1 MDAPYLWTVTSET
14 SLSSPAIVAFF
25 RRALIAIFLFGVS
38 GTAIE
43 LVLLEHLDGWK
54 QWVPVALLALG
65 VVLGAWVALR
75 PRPLALRAFDVLL
88 ATYLVA
94 GAVGTWFHYTGN
106 VEWELERTPEIA
118 GLALFRA
125 AMEGAT
131 PALAPGTMIQLGL
144 IGLLFTWRHPA
155 RSGRHE
161 RHFPPAGVT
170 T

>member
-1 MDAPYLWTVTSET
+1 VP
-14 SLSSPAIVAFF
+14 SLDSAVVAFI
-25 RRALIAIFLFGVS
+25 RRGLIFIFLFGVT

-65 VVLGAWVALR
+65 VLQGAWVAIW
-75 PRPLALRAFDVLL
+75 PRPVALRAFNLLL
-88 ATYLVA
+88 ATYLIA
-94 GAVGTWFHYTGN
+94 GAVGTWFHYAGN

-144 IGLLFTWRHPA
+144 IGLLFAWRHPA
-155 RSGRHE
+155 LQGRPE
-161 RHFPPAGVT
+161 PYLPPEGVAP
-170 T
+170 

>member
-1 MDAPYLWTVTSET
+1 MSTTDS
-14 SLSSPAIVAFF
+14 AIVAFF
-25 RRALIAIFLFGVS
+25 RRGLIAIFLFGVI
-38 GTAIE
+38 GTGIE

-65 VVLGAWVALR
+65 AVQGAWVAWR
-75 PRPLALRAFDVLL
+75 PQPVALRAFDVLL
-88 ATYLVA
+88 AAYLIA
-94 GAVGTWFHYTGN
+94 GAVGTWFHYAGN

-131 PALAPGTMIQLGL
+131 PALAPGTMIQFGL

-155 RSGRHE
+155 RPWRQDPHS
-161 RHFPPAGVT
+161 PPAGVIP
-170 T
+170 